1 MIQNKIDQLIV
12 EFNELGLESFNQNI
26 AVKQQELNALLMRR
40 SELLKTE
47 RMLVEEIS
55 FLEKMIIKLDE
66 LEKENE

>member
-12 EFNELGLESFNQNI
+12 ELNELGLESFNQNI

>member
-47 RMLVEEIS
+47 GMIVEEIS